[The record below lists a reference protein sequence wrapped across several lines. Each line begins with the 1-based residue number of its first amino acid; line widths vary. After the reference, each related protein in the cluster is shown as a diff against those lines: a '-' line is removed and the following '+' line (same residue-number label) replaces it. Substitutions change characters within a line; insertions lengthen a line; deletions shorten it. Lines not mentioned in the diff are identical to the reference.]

1 MNMKTGTIII
11 RVTAVLVCM
20 AAPAIAAA
28 KGREDSSY
36 LVIWAF
42 LSFCALIVVSQL
54 IPVISSFLAARK
66 AVKEHAQKVA
76 TVSEKN

>member
-1 MNMKTGTIII
+1 MKTGTIII
-11 RVTAVLVCM
+11 RVTAVLIGM

-42 LSFCALIVVSQL
+42 LSFCGLIVVSQL

-66 AVKEHAQKVA
+66 TAKEHAHE
-76 TVSEKN
+76 VSTAGENR